1 MSLRDAQPVIGD
13 LPPLPQGPPYS
24 CAELEH
30 WAGISF
36 FLPTPDERLIDIHNG
51 EPAHTPPLS
60 NLEGMVNLWHSNP
73 EWMEF
78 LDPDS
83 PVYQDKQIERALYL
97 DFWGDHLPP
106 NSRVLD
112 LGGGVG
118 RMMQWALSKNCSVE
132 LVDPDLRSL
141 WRAVTTAGGQKGSL
155 DVHWSTG
162 ECLHKLGMGLFDAAI
177 ACEVLNYVEDQ
188 VQVMDNI
195 WESLKPNGLLFL
207 SVEARWGWAMS
218 TDVAEGSI
226 EAFFDNGI
234 VSVPNDRYIHTHTE
248 DSLRQLLHRFNVV
261 DIQPS
266 HYAFSGP
273 FEMVAGPLPVN
284 QAIELEAR
292 LRAHPI
298 ARQLNRAWM
307 VIARKPKE

>member
-1 MSLRDAQPVIGD
+1 MSLRDAQPVLGD

-24 CAELEH
+24 CAELSN

-36 FLPTPDERLIDIHNG
+36 FLPTTDDRLIDIHNG
-51 EPAHTPPLS
+51 EPAPTAPLS
-60 NLEGMVNLWHSNP
+60 NLEGMVSLWHNNP

-78 LDPDS
+78 LDPES
-83 PVYQDKQIERALYL
+83 PVYEDKQVEKGLYL
-97 DFWGDHLPP
+97 DFWGAHLPAHA
-106 NSRVLD
+106 RVLD

-118 RMMQWALSKNCSVE
+118 RMMQWALSKHCSVE

-141 WRAVTTAGGQKGSL
+141 WRAVTAAGGSHGAL

-162 ECLHKLGMGLFDAAI
+162 ERLNELQLGLFDAAI

-188 VQVMDNI
+188 ARVMDNL
-195 WESLKPNGLLFL
+195 WAALKPGGLLL
-207 SVEARWGWAMS
+207 MSVEARWGWAMS

-226 EAFFDNGI
+226 EAFFEDGI
-234 VSVPNDRYIHTHTE
+234 VDVPNDRYIHTHTE
-248 DSLRQLLHRFNVV
+248 DSLRALLHRF
-261 DIQPS
+261 DIEALQPS

-273 FEMVAGPLPVN
+273 FEMAAGPLPVKK
-284 QAIELEAR
+284 AIELEAR

-298 ARQLNRAWM
+298 AKLLNRAWM

>member
-24 CAELEH
+24 CAELSN

-36 FLPTPDERLIDIHNG
+36 FLPTTDDRLIDIHNG
-51 EPAHTPPLS
+51 ESAPTPALS
-60 NLEGMVNLWHSNP
+60 NLEGMVRLWHNNP

-83 PVYQDKQIERALYL
+83 PVYEDKQVERALYA
-97 DFWGDHLPP
+97 DFWDPWLPG

-118 RMMQWALSKNCSVE
+118 RMMQWALAKSNSVE

-141 WRAVTTAGGQKGSL
+141 WRAVTAAGGHAGTL

-162 ECLHKLGMGLFDAAI
+162 ERLDRLNLGTFDTAI

-188 VQVMDNI
+188 TRVIQNI
-195 WESLKPNGLLFL
+195 HAALKPGGVLLL
-207 SVEARWGWAMS
+207 SVEARWGWAMA

-226 EAFFDNGI
+226 EDFFKNGI
-234 VSVPNDRYIHTHTE
+234 VYVPNDRYVHTHTE
-248 DSLRQLLHRFNVV
+248 ESLRQLLGNFMIE
-261 DIQPS
+261 DLQPS

-273 FEMVAGPLPVN
+273 FEMAAGPQPVKE
-284 QAIELEAR
+284 AIALEAR
-292 LRAHPI
+292 LRSHPV

-307 VIARKPKE
+307 VVARKPEE

>member
-13 LPPLPQGPPYS
+13 LPPLPQGPPYL
-24 CAELEH
+24 CAELDVWE
-30 WAGISF
+30 GISF
-36 FLPTPDERLIDIHNG
+36 FLPTQDDRLIDIHNG
-51 EPAHTPPLS
+51 KPAPTPPLS
-60 NLEGMVNLWHSNP
+60 NLEGMVELWHSNP

-83 PVYQDKQIERALYL
+83 PVYADKQIERALYL
-97 DFWGDHLPP
+97 DFWGSHLKSG
-106 NSRVLD
+106 SRVLD

-118 RMMQWALSKNCSVE
+118 RMMQWALSLDCTVE

-141 WRAVTTAGGQKGSL
+141 WRAVTSAGGQKGSI

-162 ECLHKLGMGLFDAAI
+162 ECLDRLELGLFDAAI

-188 VQVMDNI
+188 KRVMDNL
-195 WESLKPNGLLFL
+195 WASLKPGGLLL
-207 SVEARWGWAMS
+207 ISVESRWGWAMS

-226 EAFFDNGI
+226 EAFFDDGI
-234 VSVPNDRYIHTHTE
+234 VHIPNDRYVHTHTE
-248 DSLRQLLHRFNVV
+248 ESLKQLLNRFEIVA
-261 DIQPS
+261 IQPS

-273 FEMVAGPLPVN
+273 FEMASGPLDVN
-284 QAIELEAR
+284 EAIELEAR

-298 ARQLNRAWM
+298 AKQLNRAWM
-307 VIARKPKE
+307 AVARKPKE

>member
-1 MSLRDAQPVIGD
+1 MSLREAQPVIGD
-13 LPPLPQGPPYS
+13 LPPLPQGPPYL
-24 CAELEH
+24 CVDLDN

-36 FLPTPDERLIDIHNG
+36 FLPTTDDRLIDIHNG
-51 EPAHTPPLS
+51 EPAPTPPLS
-60 NLEGMVNLWHSNP
+60 NLEGMVRLWREHP
-73 EWMEF
+73 EWMSF

-83 PVYQDKQIERALYL
+83 PVFEDKKIERALYI
-97 DFWGDHLPP
+97 DFWDKALKD

-118 RMMQWALSKNCSVE
+118 RMSMWALSKNCTVE

-141 WRAVTTAGGQKGSL
+141 WRAVSSSGGSL
-155 DVHWSTG
+155 GSIDVHWSTG
-162 ECLHKLGMGLFDAAI
+162 ERMMALNLGVFDAVI

-188 VQVMDNI
+188 SLTVNNI
-195 WESLKPNGLLFL
+195 LNSLKPGGTLLL

-226 EAFFDNGI
+226 ENFFDNGI
-234 VSVPNDRYIHTHTE
+234 VHVPNDRYIHTHTQE
-248 DSLRQLLHRFNVV
+248 SLKELLKDFHLI

-273 FEMVAGPLPVN
+273 FEMASGPRPIKD
-284 QAIELEAR
+284 AIALEKK
-292 LRAHPI
+292 LRKHPI
-298 ARQLNRAWM
+298 SKNLNRAWM
-307 VIARKPKE
+307 VIAQKPKE